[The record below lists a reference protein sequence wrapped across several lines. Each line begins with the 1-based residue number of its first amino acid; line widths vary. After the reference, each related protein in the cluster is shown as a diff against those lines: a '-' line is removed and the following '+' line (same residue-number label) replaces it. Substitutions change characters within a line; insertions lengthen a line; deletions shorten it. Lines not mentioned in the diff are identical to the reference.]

1 MLLMEVSKCWKTVE
15 LPKILIEKKSFK
27 IFYMAQAARRRKEI
41 IQSSPQIKGSY
52 VPRTKISLGKLTG
65 K

>member
-1 MLLMEVSKCWKTVE
+1 MLLMEVSKYWKTVE
-15 LPKILIEKKSFK
+15 LPKSLIKKKSFK
-27 IFYMAQAARRRKEI
+27 IFYMAQKASRRKEI
-41 IQSSPQIKGSY
+41 IQPSPQIKGSY